1 MVPTNSNVNTIELK
15 TIINIEQEL
24 INRLNKGDIID
35 IEILIVKIHN
45 KCILNIGLIIAAS
58 KGYLNVI
65 ILLIKYGADIHHEN
79 DAALRIS
86 SICIQI
92 NVVRFL
98 IENGAIVSAKENF
111 AIKNVIKMA
120 SIAKSTE
127 LSEIIKL
134 LLNNGANLDKN
145 PPCKYHRS
153 KKIY

>member
-35 IEILIVKIHN
+35 IEI
-45 KCILNIGLIIAAS
+45 LIIAAS